1 MKEIE
6 ELFQVFA
13 AADYPDLVAALE
25 NISKITFYQKG
36 EQLYGIGDIQ
46 SKVYLLLDGIL
57 WCYFIDEMRS
67 DITDCFMSDR
77 FMAAN
82 TADFFMDGNKIPSFV
97 AMEALTDMK
106 VLEIDAEP
114 LFAMLQRYP
123 QLARVYANCL
133 QNALKFQN
141 EINYKRLYLSGKD
154 RYAWFCEKWPE
165 VDRIASNHQI
175 ATFLGIRS
183 EYLSRLRHPKKK

>member
-13 AADYPDLVAALE
+13 AADYPDLAAALE

-82 TADFFMDGNKIPSFV
+82 TADFFIDGSRIPSFV
-97 AMEALTDMK
+97 AMEALTDMR
-106 VLEIDAEP
+106 VLEIEVEP

-154 RYAWFCEKWPE
+154 RYAWFRERWPE

>member
-6 ELFQVFA
+6 ELLQIFGA
-13 AADYPDLVAALE
+13 AGHPDLAAALE

-36 EQLYGIGDIQ
+36 EKLYEIGEVQ

-57 WCYFIDEMRS
+57 RCYLIDDTRS

-82 TADFFMDGNKIPSFV
+82 SADFFIESNRVPSFV
-97 AMEALTDMK
+97 GMEALTDAS
-106 VLEIDAEP
+106 VLEIDADP
-114 LFAMLQRYP
+114 LFVVLQRYP
-123 QLARVYANCL
+123 QLARIYAHCL
-133 QNALKFQN
+133 QNALNFQN
-141 EINYKRLYLSGKD
+141 EINYKRLYLSGKE
-154 RYAWFCEKWPE
+154 RYAWFRKKWPE
-165 VDRIASNHQI
+165 VDRIASNRQI

-183 EYLSRLRHPKKK
+183 

>member
-13 AADYPDLVAALE
+13 AADYPDLAAALE

-82 TADFFMDGNKIPSFV
+82 TADFFIDGSRIPSFV
-97 AMEALTDMK
+97 AMEALTDMR
-106 VLEIDAEP
+106 VLEIELEP
-114 LFAMLQRYP
+114 LFAMLQHYP

-133 QNALKFQN
+133 
-141 EINYKRLYLSGKD
+141 
-154 RYAWFCEKWPE
+154 
-165 VDRIASNHQI
+165 
-175 ATFLGIRS
+175 
-183 EYLSRLRHPKKK
+183 

>member
-13 AADYPDLVAALE
+13 AADYLDLAAALE
-25 NISKITFYQKG
+25 NISKIAFYQKG
-36 EQLYGIGDIQ
+36 EKLYGIGDIQ

-57 WCYFIDEMRS
+57 WCYFIDEVRS

-82 TADFFMDGNKIPSFV
+82 TADFFIDGSRIPSFV
-97 AMEALTDMK
+97 AMEALTDMR
-106 VLEIDAEP
+106 VLEIEVEP

-123 QLARVYANCL
+123 QLAMVYANCL
-133 QNALKFQN
+133 QNALNFQN
-141 EINYKRLYLSGKD
+141 EINYKRLYLSGKE
-154 RYAWFCEKWPE
+154 RYEWFREKWPE